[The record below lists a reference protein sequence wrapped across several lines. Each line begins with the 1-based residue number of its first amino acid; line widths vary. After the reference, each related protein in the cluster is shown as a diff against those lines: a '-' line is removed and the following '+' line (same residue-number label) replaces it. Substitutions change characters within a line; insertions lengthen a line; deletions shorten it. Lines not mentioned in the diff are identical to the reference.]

1 VPSACDPSSASEDV
15 DPNLAPI
22 AMMRRML
29 QVADNVEQ
37 RAAEMSTAHDRVLRA
52 LETVSKIASAASES
66 VKAAHSRL
74 DALQSSHDHLVNLVQ
89 STQDMLRAHASTQPS
104 QPEGSSNVATPPAV
118 PAPHK
123 CATPAPSASP
133 TSSPRDPITMVFS
146 VPRLSSSGEQD
157 RSSDDIRSRA
167 VQLLAP

>member
-1 VPSACDPSSASEDV
+1 MLSKMFSGSQPRSRSPAPDVSNVTEHPVPSACDPSSASEDV

-104 QPEGSSNVATPPAV
+104 PPA
-118 PAPHK
+118 
-123 CATPAPSASP
+123 
-133 TSSPRDPITMVFS
+133 
-146 VPRLSSSGEQD
+146 G
-157 RSSDDIRSRA
+157 
-167 VQLLAP
+167 